1 MAKSSPFTLN
11 EALGHH
17 GKIVKYYRCSVIN
30 QPRGWTQE
38 QLAEAMS
45 VSTRWVQEI
54 ERMEFIQDINRRKAL
69 AIVLGIPATLL
80 NIDKLEKFSERSV
93 RLRRPVMLK
102 GFEESIRSRWQ
113 LYYSSSN
120 QTTREGLS
128 EQIEMLEQLADIGGM
143 DEKRLA
149 RVLSQH
155 YQLAGNLARDDFKYR
170 RAKNYL
176 RDALDFAREA
186 QSPDLLAT
194 SVIRHAVVLLR
205 QQREED
211 ALRLGY
217 EARDLASSAQS
228 IVRGYIYSVLA
239 ESLAR
244 QGLQDECY
252 RTLDLAEKFFGL
264 AGSGSREEDLAFV
277 RLTIQSLQGKR
288 GECYVLSGQ
297 PWKGIEYL
305 QMEERLLDRSSPRD
319 YCRLLFQQAEAF
331 LAAGEPDICVEYTI
345 EGLQLART
353 IGSPGSINWA
363 SEIHEKLLASSWRN
377 EPVVGRLGAAIV
389 IE

>member
-1 MAKSSPFTLN
+1 MAKLSLTLD

-17 GKIVKYYRCSVIN
+17 GKIVKYYRCAMIN

-38 QLAEAMS
+38 QLAEAMN

-69 AIVLGIPATLL
+69 AIVLGIPAALL
-80 NIDKLEKFSERSV
+80 NIDTLEKLSERSIG
-93 RLRRPVMLK
+93 LLKPVMLK
-102 GFEESIRSRWQ
+102 GFEDSIQSRWQ

-120 QTTREGLS
+120 QATREGLID
-128 EQIEMLEQLADIGGM
+128 QIEMLEQLADIGGV
-143 DEKRLA
+143 DERRLA
-149 RVLSQH
+149 RILSQH

-170 RAKNYL
+170 RARNYL

-186 QSPDLLAT
+186 QSPDLIAT
-194 SVIRHAVVLLR
+194 SVTRHAVVLLR

-211 ALRLGY
+211 ALRLCY
-217 EARDLASSAQS
+217 EARDLASSAQP

-252 RTLDLAEKFFGL
+252 RSLDLAEKFFER
-264 AGSGSREEDLAFV
+264 ARGSSLEDDLAFV
-277 RLTIQSLQGKR
+277 RLTVQSLQDKR

-305 QMEERLLDRSSPRD
+305 QVAEKLLDRNLQRD

-331 LAAGEPDICVEYTI
+331 LAAGEPDICVEYAI

-353 IGSPGSINWA
+353 IGSPGNINWA

>member
-1 MAKSSPFTLN
+1 
-11 EALGHH
+11 
-17 GKIVKYYRCSVIN
+17 
-30 QPRGWTQE
+30 
-38 QLAEAMS
+38 
-45 VSTRWVQEI
+45 
-54 ERMEFIQDINRRKAL
+54 MEFIQDINRRKAL
-69 AIVLGIPATLL
+69 AIVLGIPAALL
-80 NIDKLEKFSERSV
+80 NIDTLEKLSERSIG
-93 RLRRPVMLK
+93 LLKPVMLK
-102 GFEESIRSRWQ
+102 GFEDSIQSRWQ

-120 QTTREGLS
+120 QATREGLID
-128 EQIEMLEQLADIGGM
+128 QIEMLEQLADIGGV
-143 DEKRLA
+143 DERRLA
-149 RVLSQH
+149 RILSQH

-170 RAKNYL
+170 RARNYL

-186 QSPDLLAT
+186 QSPDLIAT
-194 SVIRHAVVLLR
+194 SVTRHAVVLLR
-205 QQREED
+205 QQREDD
-211 ALRLGY
+211 ALRLCY
-217 EARDLASSAQS
+217 EARDLASSAQP

-252 RTLDLAEKFFGL
+252 RSLDLAEKFFER
-264 AGSGSREEDLAFV
+264 ARGSSLEDDLAFV
-277 RLTIQSLQGKR
+277 RLTVQSLQDKR

-305 QMEERLLDRSSPRD
+305 QVAEKLLDRNLQRD

-331 LAAGEPDICVEYTI
+331 LAAGEPDICVEYAI

-353 IGSPGSINWA
+353 IGSPGNINWA